1 MAEFWPFPK
10 IARKAAECQHGN
22 AWPAFEDE
30 CLKDL
35 AADVWCNHF
44 DGKAGRPH
52 VYSGFGYGNCK
63 PVTREVVWRLLGEGK
78 PVALRNV
85 LEDAEKPWDKL
96 AATPPE
102 DYGALGIR
110 NTIIAE
116 LLLAKPD
123 ALRWIQSR
131 PTYTRG
137 RKTRAKTRSDA
148 ILAEYDCL
156 CNEGKV
162 SFDHGGLQN
171 AAKAIAE
178 NFPDYQVASIRK
190 IVQETHNERKVK
202 EVG

>member
-10 IARKAAECQHGN
+10 IATKAAKWQHGN
-22 AWPAFEDE
+22 AWPAFEIE

-35 AADVWCNHF
+35 AADVWCNRF

-52 VYSGFGYGNCK
+52 MYSEFGYGK
-63 PVTREVVWRLLGEGK
+63 YEPVTRAFVWRLLGPGK
-78 PVALRNV
+78 PSALRNV

-102 DYGALGIR
+102 DYGASGIR

-116 LLLAKPD
+116 LLLEKPD

-148 ILAEYDCL
+148 ILAEYDSL

-162 SFDHGGLQN
+162 SFDHGGLQK
-171 AAKAIAE
+171 AAVAIAE
-178 NFPDYQVASIRK
+178 NFPAYKIDSIRR
-190 IVQETHNERKVK
+190 IVQPTHNERKVK
-202 EVG
+202 KVG